1 MIHTDLCDLV
11 GIESPIIQAAI
22 APYTSAELVGAVSN
36 AGGLGSIGTALRPTD
51 RIVDE
56 VKKVQKLTRYPFAI
70 NFTINTFNEEA
81 FRFATEE
88 ARPRVISCALGSPK
102 DIVKKVHD
110 AGLLF
115 MQQVHT
121 VKQAREAAELE
132 VDIIIAQGS
141 EAGGFCSEVSSLSL
155 IPQVVDAVKDQKIP
169 VVAAGGIADG
179 RGFAAALMLG
189 AQGVNIGTRFL
200 ASVEAV
206 SVDPQ
211 WKQRITIAE
220 SEDTVKANFINE
232 VFPVSNPSS
241 YKGTAP
247 RALRTSFIEEWNQ
260 KPRDE
265 VKSKAEQLRS
275 TIVAG
280 IREGK
285 NHELVPFSGQ
295 STGLI
300 HEILPAGE
308 IIRNIVKEAE
318 ETIASTSSKLG
329 HS

>member
-1 MIHTDLCDLV
+1 
-11 GIESPIIQAAI
+11 
-22 APYTSAELVGAVSN
+22 
-36 AGGLGSIGTALRPTD
+36 
-51 RIVDE
+51 
-56 VKKVQKLTRYPFAI
+56 
-70 NFTINTFNEEA
+70 
-81 FRFATEE
+81 
-88 ARPRVISCALGSPK
+88 
-102 DIVKKVHD
+102 
-110 AGLLF
+110 
-115 MQQVHT
+115 VHT